1 MTVEEKL
8 NHFFD
13 SSVSDARAQ
22 SAASIEEYRNT
33 LEKDFE
39 EYKNSMDSQAA
50 IRLKME
56 ETKIKSDMNHE
67 LSDRLLTTKR
77 EFSEKYDEL
86 KALLFDEVR
95 KMLSD
100 FRKTDEYKNRIIKN
114 IEAAVSYAD
123 NDSLTVYIDP
133 EDASLIDE
141 LKGMFPCN
149 IIPSA
154 QPFGGGIRAVID
166 RKNILI
172 DNSYNSKLEEIADNF
187 TFDGGSSNE

>member
-22 SAASIEEYRNT
+22 SAETIEEYKKT

-50 IRLKME
+50 TKLKIE

-67 LSDRLLTTKR
+67 LSKRLLTTKR
-77 EFSEKYDEL
+77 EFSEKHEEL
-86 KALLFDEVR
+86 KAALFDEVR

-100 FRKTDEYKNRIIKN
+100 FRKTDTYKNRIIKN
-114 IEAAVSYAD
+114 IKDAISFAD
-123 NDSLTVYIDP
+123 KDSLTVYIDP
-133 EDASLIDE
+133 EDAALIDE
-141 LKGMFPCN
+141 LKVMFPCN
-149 IIPSA
+149 IVPADQS
-154 QPFGGGIRAVID
+154 FGGGIRAVID
-166 RKNILI
+166 EKNILI
-172 DNSYNSKLEEIADNF
+172 DNSFNSRFEEIANNF
-187 TFDGGSSNE
+187 TFNGGSSNE